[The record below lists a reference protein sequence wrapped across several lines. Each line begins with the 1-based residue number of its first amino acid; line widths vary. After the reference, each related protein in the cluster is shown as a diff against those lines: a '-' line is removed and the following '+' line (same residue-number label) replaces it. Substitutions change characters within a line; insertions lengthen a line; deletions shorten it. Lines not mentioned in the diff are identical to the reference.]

1 MENNYDFKEEILYK
15 VNKMK
20 KDDTD
25 KIKLKIFKE
34 EFVKKNKS
42 NFKIIYNDVEID
54 LVPYLEISKE
64 QKKIS
69 IILKQTNQIT
79 DISEMFSECKEL
91 YSFPGFFIL

>member
-42 NFKIIYNDVEID
+42 NFKIIYNDV
-54 LVPYLEISKE
+54 
-64 QKKIS
+64 
-69 IILKQTNQIT
+69 
-79 DISEMFSECKEL
+79 
-91 YSFPGFFIL
+91 